1 MNAQVLMITK
11 MIMFMQEYVAEV
23 QLEAEAEYAFEM
35 GHFTTHGWCCED
47 CIIDAL
53 QLDNLPYIGIEPAIT

>member
-35 GHFTTHGWCCED
+35 GHFEAHGWCCEE
-47 CIIDAL
+47 CIIDAF
-53 QLDNLPYIGIEPAIT
+53 QLDNLPYIGIEPAIS